1 MESAEAIN
9 INGLSPDQWQAAI
22 KEAAAEANAIAANV
36 SPPGSFPQLP
46 RLLDD
51 RRAEFGLVDAIFA
64 CQPIFNCV
72 WIYQIELNMEESYVP
87 GGVIVKSDVAKI
99 REKETTSRGV
109 LVGAGLQALDEL
121 KSHGVELGHIV
132 RFIKLAPFKIP
143 VGYAGGKQVHV
154 LQMRS
159 GDILGSEDLA
169 QMLRSRVYEV
179 RDVGGEGAPD
189 HRYSRSF
196 DSYTTPV
203 KKLPFISE
211 DS

>member
-1 MESAEAIN
+1 MESANAIN
-9 INGLSPDQWQAAI
+9 INGLSPDQWKATLE
-22 KEAAAEANAIAANV
+22 EAAKEANALAANV

-46 RLLDD
+46 RLLDE

-72 WIYQIELNMEESYVP
+72 WVYQIELNMEESFVP
-87 GGVIVKSDVAKI
+87 GGVIVKSDQSKI
-99 REKETTSRGV
+99 RERETTSRGV

-121 KSHGVELGHIV
+121 KSHGVEPGHIV

-143 VGYAGGKQVHV
+143 VGYAGGKQIHV

-169 QMLRSRVYEV
+169 QMLRARVYEV
-179 RDVGGEGAPD
+179 RDVGTDGSPD
-189 HRYSRSF
+189 HRYARKF

-203 KKLPFISE
+203 KRLPFISE